1 MLIMHLDE
9 HESPSASASTALP
22 ALLKREDPRAF
33 AWQQQPPEQPEPK
46 KKKSASKGVFVCTEV
61 HCGKQF
67 PRSFALRRHMR
78 IHTGTKPY
86 ACDFEGCTQRFN
98 TSGNLSRH
106 KRIHS
111 GERPYPCI
119 FASCGKRF
127 NTSTKLK
134 RHMRIHFP
142 DGLNVFRCVDQQGC
156 SWSCD
161 NYKEFAQH
169 QKLHHNVL
177 VGAQQQADHGYVQH
191 QDDHQQHAAVA
202 AVQLSSDKD
211 NDYFSTADATREYST
226 ENHVPYG
233 NHHVSAP
240 TGSFLYTSS
249 FDKPKSSSAK
259 FDTKF
264 GSKLM
269 GPSPFF
275 GASDL
280 SSSLP
285 TMLPKDQGKKTPDL
299 DHLYG
304 SDQRRMKP
312 NASAFPSAQYASSS
326 AGSSFSLSSDSAFSR
341 SSYASSNSHF
351 APLRPEEKRGDG
363 GYEQQTQQHQM
374 LLPPSH
380 HVLRPP
386 PQSED
391 GKYGGFAVPPPMNP
405 AAPEFTG
412 EELNVVLQLMNEN
425 Y

>member
-1 MLIMHLDE
+1 MLVMHDE
-9 HESPSASASTALP
+9 SSSPSSLP
-22 ALLKREDPRAF
+22 ALAKRDKSRPLV
-33 AWQQQPPEQPEPK
+33 WQQETPNYPPEPPLSPPTDNAKPK
-46 KKKSASKGVFVCTEV
+46 KKPNKQVYVCTEV

-86 ACDFEGCTQRFN
+86 ACDTEGCTQRFN

-119 FASCGKRF
+119 FESCGKRF

-142 DGLNVFRCVDQQGC
+142 EGQNLFRCLNQAGC
-156 SWSCD
+156 NWSCD

-169 QKLHHNVL
+169 QKLHHNII
-177 VGAQQQADHGYVQH
+177 VGAQQDPYARQQELKD
-191 QDDHQQHAAVA
+191 QQHHDHATVAVA
-202 AVQLSSDKD
+202 ESATKD
-211 NDYFSTADATREYST
+211 NDFFSTADTTREYS
-226 ENHVPYG
+226 ENLSYG
-233 NHHVSAP
+233 NHHVSAVP
-240 TGSFLYTSS
+240 TGSFLYPNT
-249 FDKPKSSSAK
+249 FDKPKNSVLAPPRN
-259 FDTKF
+259 
-264 GSKLM
+264 KLM
-269 GPSPFF
+269 GHTYF
-275 GASDL
+275 GSE
-280 SSSLP
+280 SLP
-285 TMLPKDQGKKTPDL
+285 TMLPKEQSKKSDL

-312 NASAFPSAQYASSS
+312 TNAFPSVQYSST
-326 AGSSFSLSSDSAFSR
+326 GGSFSISSDSAFNRPNFTTNS
-341 SSYASSNSHF
+341 SHF
-351 APLRPEEKRGDG
+351 APLRPEEGRSDHS
-363 GYEQQTQQHQM
+363 YDQEQQHQHQM
-374 LLPPSH
+374 LPPPGN

-386 PQSED
+386 PQSNED
-391 GKYGGFAVPPPMNP
+391 SKFGGFAVPPPMNP